1 MMKTILEKYPG
12 LLNLGEDEARVY
24 GCLSRGGELPARVI
38 SNECRIPFSHVHQ
51 ILYRLQQEQ
60 LIISRGE
67 APKLF
72 ALRFKDPA
80 IKPDMGTPSARELQ
94 PVKGAAVTAALT

>member
-1 MMKTILEKYPG
+1 MKTILEKYPG
-12 LLNLGEDEARVY
+12 LLNLGEEEARVY
-24 GCLSRGGELPARVI
+24 GCLSREGELPARLI
-38 SNECRIPFSHVHQ
+38 SNECRIPFSRIHQ
-51 ILYRLQQEQ
+51 ILFRLQREQ

-80 IKPDMGTPSARELQ
+80 LTSEAGIF
-94 PVKGAAVTAALT
+94 PVKDALPSKNTEVTAALA